1 MKRLLVVMAL
11 MLASSA
17 QADVYKWIDGRGV
30 AHYTNKEYEIPARY
44 KARAKPLHIEAV
56 QGGAPAA
63 PATSTATP
71 QQAAPAQSPA
81 QPQDKPVSPQS
92 AAPPN
97 PAPQPVVTPAG
108 APPAQSVPIM
118 PRVRRR
124 IHSRDE

>member
-56 QGGAPAA
+56 QAGA
-63 PATSTATP
+63 PATSPAPP
-71 QQAAPAQSPA
+71 QQAAPAQPPA
-81 QPQDKPVSPQS
+81 QPPDKQPVSSPPV
-92 AAPPN
+92 APSS

-108 APPAQSVPIM
+108 TPPAQSVPIQ

-124 IHSRDE
+124 IHSGEE

>member
-56 QGGAPAA
+56 QAGAPAA
-63 PATSTATP
+63 PATAPP
-71 QQAAPAQSPA
+71 QQATPTQPPA
-81 QPQDKPVSPQS
+81 QPQDKPVSPQV
-92 AAPPN
+92 APPN
-97 PAPQPVVTPAG
+97 PGPQPVVTPAG
-108 APPAQSVPIM
+108 TPPAQSVPIR

-124 IHSRDE
+124 IHSGDE